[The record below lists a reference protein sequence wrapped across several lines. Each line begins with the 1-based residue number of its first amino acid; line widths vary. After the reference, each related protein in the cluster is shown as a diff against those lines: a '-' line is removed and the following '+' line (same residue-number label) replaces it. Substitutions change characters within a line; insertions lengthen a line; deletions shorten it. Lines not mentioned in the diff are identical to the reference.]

1 VILADGLESQ
11 QSRLNLQLLQ
21 ASKLFI
27 IILGVSHASGI
38 KSSKLESVVHLLV
51 LLGHILREKLLSVVK
66 EDCIVDS
73 KDESLGYGF
82 QILKLWDGFL
92 ISLERL
98 IENPEI
104 INFPLLEQLLK
115 RFQMLLQLIIIQRHS
130 RIVSVNG
137 LSRLEA
143 CRLFLN
149 IIEIGDEVQVR
160 LNLLASST
168 VQISIET
175 N

>member
-1 VILADGLESQ
+1 MILANGLESQ

-27 IILGVSHASGI
+27 IILGVGHASGI

-51 LLGHILREKLLSVVK
+51 LLGHILREELLGVVK

-82 QILKLWDGFL
+82 QILKLWKGIL
-92 ISLERL
+92 IGLKRL
-98 IENPEI
+98 IK
-104 INFPLLEQLLK
+104 NFELLKFPSLKEFLK

-130 RIVSVNG
+130 RIVSVN
-137 LSRLEA
+137 
-143 CRLFLN
+143 
-149 IIEIGDEVQVR
+149 
-160 LNLLASST
+160 
-168 VQISIET
+168 
-175 N
+175 